1 MVRSRSPVRF
11 RAMAQM
17 NLNDD
22 SNDINERINEIELA
36 MQAPDFWGNKNQ
48 AHEMIRELQNLKD
61 KREGVNAYDKCG
73 AIMTILA
80 GAGGDDAEDFARMLL
95 EMYLK
100 FFENKNYT
108 VSFLHENKNEHNGYR
123 NITIQ
128 IEGKNVYGQ
137 LRNESG
143 VHRLVRLSPFNAN
156 SKRHTSFCLVEV
168 IPKIEKNIDI
178 VIPPDDLEIDFAKSG
193 GAGGQNVN
201 KRETAV
207 RIKHIPTGI
216 SVLANNERSQEAN
229 RGVAMQMLYGKLIK
243 KAEDEH
249 KDLEESM
256 KIAGNTSIEWGSQMR
271 SYVLHPYKL
280 IKDHKSGYETSNVDK
295 VMEDGEIDDFILAS
309 RANMV

>member
-1 MVRSRSPVRF
+1 MDVNEASKII
-11 RAMAQM
+11 
-17 NLNDD
+17 D
-22 SNDINERINEIELA
+22 ERISEIEKA

-48 AHEMIRELQNLKD
+48 AQEMIRELQNLKD

-80 GAGGDDAEDFARMLL
+80 GAGGDDAEDFARILL
-95 EMYLK
+95 QMYLK
-100 FFENKNYT
+100 FAENKNYT
-108 VSFLHENKNEHNGYR
+108 VSFLHENKNDHNGYR

-168 IPKIEKNIDI
+168 IPKIEKNIDV

-280 IKDHKSGYETSNVDK
+280 IKDHKTGFETSNVDK

>member
-1 MVRSRSPVRF
+1 MD
-11 RAMAQM
+11 
-17 NLNDD
+17 LNEV
-22 SNDINERINEIELA
+22 SSDINERINEIELA
-36 MQAPDFWGNKNQ
+36 MQAPDFWSDKNQ
-48 AHEMIRELQNLKD
+48 AQILVKELQNLKD
-61 KREGVNAYDKCG
+61 KREGVNAYDRGG

-100 FFENKNYT
+100 FAENKNYT
-108 VSFLHENKNEHNGYR
+108 VSFLHENKNDHNGYR
-123 NITIQ
+123 NITI
-128 IEGKNVYGQ
+128 EVHGKNVYGN
-137 LRNESG
+137 LKNENG
-143 VHRLVRLSPFNAN
+143 VHRLVRISPFNAN
-156 SKRHTSFCLVEV
+156 SKRQTSFCLVEV

-178 VIPPDDLEIDFAKSG
+178 VIPADDLEIDFAKSG

-229 RGVAMQMLYGKLIK
+229 RDTALKMLYGKLVK
-243 KAEDEH
+243 KSEDEH

-256 KIAGNTSIEWGSQMR
+256 KIAGNTNIEWGSQMR

-280 IKDHKSGYETSNVDK
+280 VKDHKTGYETSNIDK
-295 VMEDGEIDDFILAS
+295 VLYDGEIEDFILA
-309 RANMV
+309 AQPNMV

>member
-1 MVRSRSPVRF
+1 MDANEVSKKI
-11 RAMAQM
+11 
-17 NLNDD
+17 D
-22 SNDINERINEIELA
+22 ERIIEIEQA

-48 AHEMIRELQNLKD
+48 AQEMIRELQNLKD
-61 KREGVNAYDKCG
+61 KREGVNVYDKSG

-95 EMYLK
+95 QMYLK
-100 FFENKNYT
+100 FTENKNYT
-108 VSFLHENKNEHNGYR
+108 VSFLHENKNDNGGYR
-123 NITIQ
+123 NITIE
-128 IEGKNVYGQ
+128 ITGKGTKFGPYGN
-137 LRNESG
+137 LKNESG
-143 VHRLVRLSPFNAN
+143 VHRLVRISPFNAN

-168 IPKIEKNIDI
+168 IPKISAQGGPALGWE
-178 VIPPDDLEIDFAKSG
+178 IPANDLEIDFAKSG
-193 GAGGQNVN
+193 GPGGQNVN

-207 RIKHIPTGI
+207 RIKHTPTGI
-216 SVLANNERSQEAN
+216 SVLANNERSQESN
-229 RGVAMQMLYGKLIK
+229 REVAMQMLYGKLIK

-280 IKDHKSGYETSNVDK
+280 IKDHKTGFETSNVDK

-309 RANMV
+309 SGTVV

>member
-1 MVRSRSPVRF
+1 MD
-11 RAMAQM
+11 
-17 NLNDD
+17 LNEV
-22 SNDINERINEIELA
+22 SSDINERINEIELA
-36 MQAPDFWGNKNQ
+36 MQAPDFWFDKNQ
-48 AHEMIRELQNLKD
+48 AQELIKELQILKD
-61 KREGVNAYDKCG
+61 KREGVNAYDKGG

-95 EMYLK
+95 QMYLK
-100 FFENKNYT
+100 FAENKNYT
-108 VSFLHENKNEHNGYR
+108 VSFLHENKNDHNGYR
-123 NITIQ
+123 NITIEVQ
-128 IEGKNVYGQ
+128 GKNAYGN
-137 LRNESG
+137 LKNESG
-143 VHRLVRLSPFNAN
+143 VHRLVRISPFNAN
-156 SKRHTSFCLVEV
+156 SKRQTSFCLVEV

-178 VIPPDDLEIDFAKSG
+178 VIPPEDLEIDFAKSG

-229 RGVAMQMLYGKLIK
+229 RDVALKMLYGKLIK

-249 KDLEESM
+249 RDLEESM

-280 IKDHKSGYETSNVDK
+280 VKDHKTGYETSSVDK
-295 VMEDGEIDDFILAS
+295 VLEDGEIDDFILAA
-309 RANMV
+309 RPDMV

>member
-1 MVRSRSPVRF
+1 MD
-11 RAMAQM
+11 
-17 NLNDD
+17 LNNV
-22 SNDINERINEIELA
+22 SNDINERINEIEAA
-36 MQAPDFWGNKNQ
+36 MQAPDFWADKNQ
-48 AHEMIRELQNLKD
+48 AQELIKELQNLKD
-61 KREGVNAYDKCG
+61 KREGVNAYDRGG

-95 EMYLK
+95 QMYLK
-100 FFENKNYT
+100 FAENKNYT
-108 VSFLHENKNEHNGYR
+108 VSFLHENKNDHNGYR
-123 NITIQ
+123 NITIEVQ
-128 IEGKNVYGQ
+128 GKNVYGN
-137 LRNESG
+137 LKSESG
-143 VHRLVRLSPFNAN
+143 VHRLVRISPFNAN
-156 SKRHTSFCLVEV
+156 SKRQTSFCLVEV

-178 VIPPDDLEIDFAKSG
+178 IIPADDLEIDFAKSG

-229 RGVAMQMLYGKLIK
+229 RDVALKMLYGKLIK

-256 KIAGNTSIEWGSQMR
+256 KIAGNTNIEWGSQMR

-280 IKDHKSGYETSNVDK
+280 VKDHKTGYETSNVDK
-295 VMEDGEIDDFILAS
+295 VLYDGEIEDFILA
-309 RANMV
+309 AGINVI

>member
-1 MVRSRSPVRF
+1 MDT
-11 RAMAQM
+11 A
-17 NLNDD
+17 
-22 SNDINERINEIELA
+22 DIQKRIDEIEGA
-36 MQAPDFWGNKNQ
+36 MQASDFWGNKARAQ
-48 AHEMIRELQNLKD
+48 DLIKELQNLKD
-61 KREGVNAYDKCG
+61 KREGVNAYDKGG

-80 GAGGDDAEDFARMLL
+80 GAGGDDAEDFAKMLL
-95 EMYLK
+95 QMYLK
-100 FFENKNYT
+100 YAENQNYT
-108 VSFLHENKNEHNGYR
+108 ISFLHENKNDHDGYR
-123 NITIQ
+123 NITIE
-128 IEGKNVYGQ
+128 IEGKKVYGN
-137 LRNESG
+137 LKSESG

-168 IPKIEKNIDI
+168 IPKIEKVADI

-229 RGVAMQMLYGKLIK
+229 RDVALKMLYGKLIK

-249 KDLEESM
+249 KELEESM
-256 KIAGNTSIEWGSQMR
+256 KIAANTSIEWGSQMR

-280 IKDHKSGYETSNVDK
+280 IKDHKTGYETSNVDK
-295 VMEDGEIDDFILAS
+295 ILENGEIDEIIVAS
-309 RANMV
+309 NKIVI